1 MGGYEALWHIF
12 EALDLEFVEKVL
24 SVNYAGPSKVGRPNR
39 NPVGMFKTEL
49 VKKLIRIESYDE
61 LYRLLQV
68 DDALR
73 SLCLI
78 REWERP
84 YHPSTLSRFRR
95 RIGPNGFE
103 ALMKHLLKQL
113 DRSDVL
119 DNKTLALDATF
130 IEAYSRRDPEDNSCG
145 LSDSEARLRKQGR
158 NVILGYG
165 VHLAMDTGSEMPL
178 TAIVEPANVNEKKIA
193 ASLLR
198 KAVRKNRK
206 KWRSVVADS
215 QYSSES
221 FRSEA
226 RRLNVE
232 PIIPYPKNQMRDKR
246 VLRIDRRFHSH
257 GPARL
262 KRLYKR
268 RSAVE
273 RVTARLKNH
282 FGLRQLRT
290 RGLRNVFIHT
300 LLCIITMLMTA
311 LASILLGH
319 PDMMRSP
326 VSLIKLTRAS

>member
-24 SVNYAGPSKVGRPNR
+24 SVNYARPSKVGRPNR
-39 NPVGMFKTEL
+39 NLVGMFKTEL
-49 VKKLIRIESYDE
+49 VKKLTRVQSYDE
-61 LYRLLQV
+61 LYRLLEV

-78 REWERP
+78 KEWEKP
-84 YHPSTLSRFRR
+84 YHPSTLSRFRH
-95 RIGPNGFE
+95 RIGPEGFE
-103 ALMKHLLKQL
+103 SLMKHLVKQL

-119 DNKTLALDATF
+119 DDETLALDATF

-178 TAIVEPANVNEKKIA
+178 TVIVEPANVNEKKI
-193 ASLLR
+193 SIPLLR
-198 KAVRKNRK
+198 KASRRKRGVK
-206 KWRSVVADS
+206 SVVADS
-215 QYSSES
+215 QYSSEAL
-221 FRSEA
+221 RDEA
-226 RRLNVE
+226 RRMGME
-232 PIIPYPKNQMRDKR
+232 AIIPYPKNQMKDKR
-246 VLRIDRRFHSH
+246 VLRVDRRFHSH
-257 GPARL
+257 GPSRL

-273 RVTARLKNH
+273 RVTSRLKDH
-282 FGLRQLRT
+282 FGLRHVRT
-290 RGLRNVFIHT
+290 RGLRNILTHT

-319 PDMMRSP
+319 PDLMRSP
-326 VSLIKLTRAS
+326 VSLMKLTARS